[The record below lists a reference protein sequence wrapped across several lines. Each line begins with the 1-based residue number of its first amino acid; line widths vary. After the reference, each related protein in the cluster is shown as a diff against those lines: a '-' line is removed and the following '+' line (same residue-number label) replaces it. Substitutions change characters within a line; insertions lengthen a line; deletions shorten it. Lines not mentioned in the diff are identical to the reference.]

1 MTALTVAASLTKRQT
16 AISIFSI
23 GMLFFIFGFVSWINA
38 ILIPYFKIACELNHF
53 QSYLVAF
60 AFYIAYLVVSV
71 PSAYLLKRVGFK
83 KGMMVGFWLM
93 AVGAVIF
100 VPAALARTYELF

>member
-1 MTALTVAASLTKRQT
+1 MTSLTAAASLTKRQT
-16 AISIFSI
+16 IISIFI
-23 GMLFFIFGFVSWINA
+23 IVMLFFIFGFVSCVNA
-38 ILIPYFKIACELNHF
+38 ILIPYYKIACELNHF
-53 QSYLVAF
+53 QSYLVSF

-93 AVGAVIF
+93 AVGAAIF
-100 VPAALARTYELF
+100 IPAALA